1 MDNFIF
7 QNPVKLIM
15 GRGMISRLSEE
26 IPADKRVMITFGG
39 GSVKKNGVYDQ
50 VKEALKNHFTVEFW
64 GIEPNPSIETLR
76 KAIALGKEEKVD
88 YLLAVGGGSVI
99 DGTKLISAGLLYDG
113 DAWDL
118 VLAGRPVTHTVPLAT
133 VLTLPA
139 TGSEMNS
146 GAVISRHETKE
157 KYPFY
162 SNYPLFSILD
172 PEVTF
177 TLPPHQV
184 ACGIAD
190 TFVHV
195 MEQYMTTPGQS
206 RVMDR
211 WAEGI
216 LQTLMEIAPKIREN
230 QHDYQLMSDFML
242 SATMALNGFIAM
254 GVSQDWATHM
264 IGHELTALHGLTH
277 GHTLVIVFPGTLR
290 VLRKA
295 KGDKILQYGERV
307 LGITSGSRDER
318 IDEVIRRTEEFFR
331 SLGLTTRLSE
341 EVLVETRT
349 VTRLRIVE
357 RTGNGLQRADG
368 RGDHHAAHL
377 KFVEIGET
385 FDRSMAV
392 AHGLPAAG
400 ISEVAVGGRR
410 QFRHAE
416 RHRRGREEEPA
427 RMGRSDTGIDI
438 VGQRFGRRA
447 GAHAGRQGN
456 QG

>member
-1 MDNFIF
+1 MNNFTF
-7 QNPVKLIM
+7 HNPTKLIM
-15 GRGMISRLSEE
+15 GRGTIAQLSTE
-26 IPADKRVMITFGG
+26 IPADKKIMITFGG

-50 VKEALKNHFTVEFW
+50 VKEALKAHNTIEFW

-88 YLLAVGGGSVI
+88 FLLAVGGGSVI

-118 VLAGRPVTHTVPLAT
+118 VMKGNETHTIPLAT

-162 SNYPLFSILD
+162 SNFPVFSILD

-177 TLPPHQV
+177 SLPPHQI

-195 MEQYMTTPGQS
+195 MEQYLTKTGES

-211 WAEGI
+211 WAEGL
-216 LQTLMEIAPKIREN
+216 LQTLVEIAPKIREN
-230 QHDYQLMSDFML
+230 QHDYNLMADFMMT
-242 SATMALNGFIAM
+242 ATMALNGFIAM
-254 GVSQDWATHM
+254 GVQQDWATHM

-277 GHTLVIVFPGTLR
+277 GHTLAIVLQGTMS
-290 VLRKA
+290 VLRKEKGA
-295 KGDKILQYGERV
+295 KIIQMGERIFGV
-307 LGITSGSRDER
+307 TSGTHDKR
-318 IDEVIRRTEEFFR
+318 IDETIRKSEEFFR

-341 EVLVETRT
+341 EGIGMDTIDEIERRFNERGVHFGEDGLVDGKVAKEILLRVL
-349 VTRLRIVE
+349 
-357 RTGNGLQRADG
+357 
-368 RGDHHAAHL
+368 
-377 KFVEIGET
+377 
-385 FDRSMAV
+385 
-392 AHGLPAAG
+392 
-400 ISEVAVGGRR
+400 
-410 QFRHAE
+410 
-416 RHRRGREEEPA
+416 
-427 RMGRSDTGIDI
+427 
-438 VGQRFGRRA
+438 
-447 GAHAGRQGN
+447 
-456 QG
+456 

>member
-1 MDNFIF
+1 MENFIF

-15 GRGMISRLSEE
+15 GHGMIARLSKE
-26 IPADKRVMITFGG
+26 IPSDKRIMITFGG

-50 VKEALKNHFTVEFW
+50 VKEALKDHFTIEFW
-64 GIEPNPSIETLR
+64 GIEPNPAIETLR
-76 KAIALGKEEKVD
+76 KAIALGKEQKVD

-118 VLAGRPVTHTVPLAT
+118 VLAGRPVTKTVPLST

-139 TGSEMNS
+139 TGSEMNN

-162 SNYPLFSILD
+162 SNFPLFSILD

-184 ACGIAD
+184 ACGLAD

-195 MEQYMTTPGQS
+195 MEQYMTVAGQS

-216 LQTLMEIAPKIREN
+216 LQTLVEIAPKIREN
-230 QHDYQLMSDFML
+230 QHDYQLMADFML

-264 IGHELTALHGLTH
+264 IGHEITALHGLTPVSYTH
-277 GHTLVIVFPGTLR
+277 LTLPT
-290 VLRKA
+290 
-295 KGDKILQYGERV
+295 IL
-307 LGITSGSRDER
+307 
-318 IDEVIRRTEEFFR
+318 
-331 SLGLTTRLSE
+331 
-341 EVLVETRT
+341 LV
-349 VTRLRIVE
+349 
-357 RTGNGLQRADG
+357 
-368 RGDHHAAHL
+368 
-377 KFVEIGET
+377 
-385 FDRSMAV
+385 
-392 AHGLPAAG
+392 
-400 ISEVAVGGRR
+400 
-410 QFRHAE
+410 
-416 RHRRGREEEPA
+416 
-427 RMGRSDTGIDI
+427 
-438 VGQRFGRRA
+438 
-447 GAHAGRQGN
+447 
-456 QG
+456 